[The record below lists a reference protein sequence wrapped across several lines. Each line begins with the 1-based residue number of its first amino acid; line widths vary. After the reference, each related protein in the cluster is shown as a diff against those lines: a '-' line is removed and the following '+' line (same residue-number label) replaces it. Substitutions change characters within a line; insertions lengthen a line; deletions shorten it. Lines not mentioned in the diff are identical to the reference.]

1 MSDIFYMSVNGNTN
15 ILNCK
20 DCTKCRNEVE
30 NPKSSKNVTMSI
42 FKPSSDIK
50 IFFKGMENQR
60 EQVAPE
66 QESNLSSND
75 IN

>member
-1 MSDIFYMSVNGNTN
+1 
-15 ILNCK
+15 
-20 DCTKCRNEVE
+20 
-30 NPKSSKNVTMSI
+30 MSI
-42 FKPSSDIK
+42 FKPSSDIR

-66 QESNLSSND
+66 QESNLSNND